1 MDALNNILNRSS
13 HRDLVSPVPSPQEM
27 RKVFEAALRAPD
39 HARLKPSRF
48 IEVKENGL
56 KKLSGIF
63 TTFAREVL
71 SIDDLKIMKKYSD
84 APFRAPM
91 IVVIISKHKEHPK
104 VPELEQQLS
113 TAAAAQNI
121 LLSLNALGYGAI
133 WRTGKFA
140 LDKRI
145 NQYMGLKNDE
155 LILGYLYI
163 GTADGKKRE
172 VPIVDPS
179 EYLQQWS

>member
-13 HRDLVSPVPSPQEM
+13 HRDLVSPIPSPEEM
-27 RKVFEAALRAPD
+27 KKVFEAALRAPD

-56 KKLSGIF
+56 KKLSDIF
-63 TTFAREVL
+63 TTFAKEVL
-71 SIDDLKIMKKYSD
+71 TIDDIKIMEKYAG

-91 IVVIISKHKEHPK
+91 IIVIISKYKEHPK

-113 TAAAAQNI
+113 TAAATQNI

-145 NQYMGLKNDE
+145 NHYMGLETDE

-172 VPIVDPS
+172 VPVVDPE

>member
-1 MDALNNILNRSS
+1 M
-13 HRDLVSPVPSPQEM
+13 E
-27 RKVFEAALRAPD
+27 
-39 HARLKPSRF
+39 
-48 IEVKENGL
+48 
-56 KKLSGIF
+56 
-63 TTFAREVL
+63 
-71 SIDDLKIMKKYSD
+71 KYAG

-91 IVVIISKHKEHPK
+91 IIVIISKHKEHPK

-145 NQYMGLKNDE
+145 NHYMGLETDE
-155 LILGYLYI
+155 LVLGYLYV
-163 GTADGKKRE
+163 GTAHGKKRE
-172 VPIVDPS
+172 VPVVDPE